1 MIEAADDSK
10 DKETDPWGCL
20 CGMLKGLQAQI
31 LKTVLSSALILIKE
45 KISAITCIHIIISKR
60 ENMERVRNISG
71 LTGWQEGLIP
81 LVKKKLVVK
90 EEVYTKYSYLIQSA
104 IDYEVCLRAD
114 VFVGNSF
121 STFSSLTVLERTQK
135 ARRLGF
141 AYNLA
146 GESEGVPR
154 RWMTNMTHSSLQAI
168 SYGSN
173 SVSCSSE

>member
-45 KISAITCIHIIISKR
+45 KISATTFLYLLVADSLL
-60 ENMERVRNISG
+60 EEAEEESSA
-71 LTGWQEGLIP
+71 LTGWRGGLIP
-81 LVKKKLVVK
+81 LEKKKLGVK
-90 EEVYTKYSYLIQSA
+90 EEVYRKDLYLIQST
-104 IDYEVCLRAD
+104 IDYEVCFRAD

-121 STFSSLTVLERTQK
+121 STFSSLIVLERTQK

-154 RWMTNMTHSSLQAI
+154 RWTTNMTHSLQAI
-168 SYGSN
+168 TYGTN